1 MKLTAISKQKKQ
13 SILYA
18 MVWRWHFYAGLFV
31 IPFLLMLS
39 VTGTIMLYDQQ
50 LQSLRYSNLTNISN
64 NGEML
69 SAQLLLSKIK
79 TNYPQ
84 ASVKK
89 YMPGKRAGQASF
101 FVIKQED
108 SSIHVALDPYTGE
121 VLEEINRD
129 DSWYALAN
137 AIHGSLLLGQWGD
150 YAIEAATG
158 LIVLLIISGMYLWYS
173 TRLSGSLVFFPRL
186 NQGKRTFYKQLHS
199 SLGLYSLFFLFFFVI
214 SGLSW
219 SGVWGAKLVQ
229 AWNSFPAQKWSYVEL
244 SEHDH
249 ASLNQG
255 VMEEVPWNLE
265 QTALPL
271 SRTVHNGRTHQHQSF
286 DLNGVV
292 VIAQQLGMD
301 NYQINLPATKAA
313 VYTLSADTMS
323 GDVSDPRLDRTVH
336 IDQNTGEVLVDIGW
350 SEYTLMAKFMAAAIG
365 LHQGGLGWINLMFN
379 TLLCACFILISLSG
393 LYLCWL
399 RKPKNSWSLA
409 PKSIPSRQLWYA
421 GIIVI
426 IAIAALFPL
435 SGALIAAVLM
445 IDAFIYILKPIFSN
459 QHTA

>member
-1 MKLTAISKQKKQ
+1 MELTAISKQNKQ
-13 SILYA
+13 SILYI
-18 MVWRWHFYAGLFV
+18 MVWRWHFYAGLLV
-31 IPFLLMLS
+31 IPFLLVLS

-50 LQSLRYSNLTNISN
+50 LQNLRYTSLAKVSS

-69 SAQLLLSKIK
+69 SAQQLLSNIKIS
-79 TNYPQ
+79 YPQ

-89 YMPGKRAGQASF
+89 YMPGNIAEQASF
-101 FVIKQED
+101 FVINQED
-108 SSIHVALDPYTGE
+108 SSLHVALDPYTGE

-158 LIVLLIISGMYLWYS
+158 LIVLLIMSGLYLWYGS
-173 TRLSGSLVFFPRL
+173 RQGGSLVFFPRL
-186 NQGKRTFYKQLHS
+186 NQGKRIFYKQLHS
-199 SLGLYSLFFLFFFVI
+199 SLGLYCFVFLIFFVI

-271 SRTVHNGRTHQHQSF
+271 SRIVYANQAQPF

-292 VIAQQLGMD
+292 AIAEQLGMG
-301 NYQINLPATKAA
+301 NYQINLPATKEA

-365 LHQGGLGWINLMFN
+365 LHQGGLGWVNLLFN

-399 RKPKNSWSLA
+399 RRPKNSWSLA
-409 PKSIPSRQLWYA
+409 PKSIPTTQRWFA
-421 GIIVI
+421 GIVAVIVVSI
-426 IAIAALFPL
+426 LFPL
-435 SGALIAAVLM
+435 SGALIAAMLM
-445 IDAFIYILKPIFSN
+445 LDAFVFILKSMFSK
-459 QHTA
+459 